1 MFEKKKNPS
10 KSSKGIYLNNCPFK
24 RLDQHMLTRGLC
36 CGFCSTLSLINKCI
50 TGTSE
55 PGTIASQNTQ
65 REATREHWIAIKSH
79 GCLFLILWRANSNS
93 KCNYNSVNRTPESTP
108 SGINMHI
115 FDICLT
121 NDQVALSL
129 CCFLFK
135 GFENLKSNAENT
147 V

>member
-1 MFEKKKNPS
+1 
-10 KSSKGIYLNNCPFK
+10 
-24 RLDQHMLTRGLC
+24 MLTRGLC

-108 SGINMHI
+108 SGISMHI

-147 V
+147 I

>member
-1 MFEKKKNPS
+1 MGENS
-10 KSSKGIYLNNCPFK
+10 KTSKGISLNNHPFK
-24 RLDQHMLTRGLC
+24 RVDQHMLTRGLC
-36 CGFCSTLSLINKCI
+36 CGFCSTRSLINKCI

-65 REATREHWIAIKSH
+65 KEATGEHWIAIKSH

-93 KCNYNSVNRTPESTP
+93 QCNYNSVNRTPESTP
-108 SGINMHI
+108 PGISMHI

-129 CCFLFK
+129 CCFLFNWLA
-135 GFENLKSNAENT
+135 NLDSGAENT
-147 V
+147 T